1 MKKLETKKV
10 YQNDARLEVQHNNWL
25 NQTKVGM
32 VTAVITSLICAS
44 IPTYAAD
51 LEIYKVPEDSVGAT
65 TLMMM
70 LDLSGSMGWGD
81 GYTTW
86 DNRLGKYVPYTSMSI
101 QEDYEVCSGTNTG
114 IRSDTNTTSYYTRY
128 YCTVPAN
135 TTNQKVTGYWSP
147 SATDANRKWVAGCEK
162 QSDNSYRCYD
172 RLTRLKDGLR
182 QVLEGTPTVPRID
195 DKIILGLSSFA
206 GDNGRIRIPARA
218 LSTVLSSKTIQEPY
232 QYTGERDIEVQ
243 IEPFTRT
250 INGTKTEAYLEP
262 RFRRYTK
269 TVKGTCKTSIWGV
282 CISWNP
288 DTVTNYYKTCTAP
301 ASPRTT
307 CTNWGGETTATPSG
321 FNSNWDNVAC
331 SESGGD
337 TNSCREFRET
347 KNRTVPTTIVQ
358 NVLKGDPDYRYRI
371 DKETYTETRYRDK
384 IVNTT
389 QRDLL
394 LTTLKDLNANGGTPT
409 PYAYAEAAAYLMGTN
424 TNISNY
430 DIRYYQSLGNRR
442 TNGTDNYPCN
452 SPLSPNNTY
461 RTYKKPDGTAITIR
475 WCSDN
480 YRNSWAVP
488 SGTTSLVYGS
498 QDGYNR
504 ELFYS
509 ASEPKS
515 ANASDGSTY
524 SGWSN
529 APDDTKTNP
538 AASATNYAAPVSITS
553 QATNSNKKECSGQG
567 IYFLTDGQPQPSG
580 WAVGDDGKSGTAYA
594 LMKQALG
601 ATKGD
606 IFSCSASP
614 LGKRMNYDR
623 LENGW
628 ACVGKFAQALLNP
641 EQNPTGLKIQTAVV
655 GFGSSFGGG
664 ATESDDIKDAKDW
677 GIVGDGGWI
686 AGSSPEDVSKS
697 INDFINKLNKDVP
710 SMSTGSSTIPMDAL
724 NPSIIQSYAYFPQF
738 EPKVNPA
745 DQQQLWFGNLKKYYV
760 VNNGVYASASGG
772 AANTVVLK
780 SQLQDLADIW
790 AKSGIN
796 YPENTPIYKKGGALS
811 QLQLGT
817 ATTTNEKGD
826 SSTTAGRKLLTDYVF
841 DGTKDEA
848 NRVSRNFDLNRID
861 YNYTTNDT
869 TKTDIAS
876 RVRGLMALLGY
887 NINSE
892 TATNSLDLTTV
903 TANLRQMG
911 SVYHSLPILLT
922 QEGKAVAEKNATTS
936 KVQIST
942 VGRKDYVM
950 FGTTQGLLSVVDA
963 SSGVEKFSFVPKEM
977 IEKQSETF
985 KANAGSLAGGKN
997 ALYYGMD
1004 GEWTAHTVY
1013 VTKSDGTLTV
1023 KGTVRNVIGSTKE
1036 EKENLSGKQWVY
1048 GGMRMGG
1055 RSYYSLD
1062 LTDIENPKLK
1072 FHIDP
1077 STGKVYS
1084 PDHPEGKTFSP
1095 ITNMGQSWSKPKL
1108 DYVNWKGKR
1117 KLVMFVGGGYDA
1129 GGTDGDGTWANGI
1142 RTGYAGYEYY
1152 NYNQDNKRGAGVYM
1166 FDADKGD
1173 LLWYADANA
1182 GPDTEPTSGT
1192 GTSTTEAI
1200 PHLVNND
1207 LRYSVASEIKTVDRN
1222 NDGMVDHIY
1231 FGDLAGQ
1238 AFRVDF
1244 ARSKEKFNTQST
1256 KILNVHQTDG
1266 TSPRFYL
1273 PPVFTAHHSADK
1285 KEGAN
1290 VVVVSFVS
1298 GNKSSPLLATSD
1310 SPTTTGKTDPLG
1322 LQFDAV
1328 YAIYDYEIHPDGTFY
1343 PTSHVA
1349 ARTLAATDE
1358 ETASTGKL
1366 KYISNNDIVRNDTST
1381 TLVKGAEANSESG
1394 WGGWYYR
1401 FEKKF
1406 SSTGLNRADA
1416 GPSIIKGL
1424 APLIAMEGNLYVT
1437 MYDASNNGTSSSCG
1451 AGVKGHSFTQ
1461 RICLPT
1467 GVCAEDANYMYN
1479 LGAGINSLN
1488 VGSVSGGETKAI
1500 IVQDPEDIGVGCVGT
1515 ACKAGQKFITAGGS
1529 MRFIPNRWYERY
1541 AKVN

>member
-1 MKKLETKKV
+1 MKELKTKKV
-10 YQNDARLEVQHNNWL
+10 YQNDARLGVQHNNWL
-25 NQTKVGM
+25 NQTKVGV

-86 DNRLGKYVPYTSMSI
+86 DSRLGKYVPYTSMSI

-114 IRSDTNTTSYYTRY
+114 VRSDTNTTSYYTRY

-147 SATDANRKWVAGCEK
+147 STTDANRKWVTGCEK

-195 DKIILGLSSFA
+195 DKIILGLSTFA
-206 GDNGRIRIPARA
+206 GNNGYIRIPARA
-218 LSTVLSSKTIQEPY
+218 LNAATGTTKQVLVTKTRIVYDTVPIYETRQEEFVITPAVPAYNRLYWRRVTTTSSGTTYRYSTCSWNATTKVCTSWSNLTSTVPKNPNFDSSK
-232 QYTGERDIEVQ
+232 
-243 IEPFTRT
+243 
-250 INGTKTEAYLEP
+250 LS
-262 RFRRYTK
+262 
-269 TVKGTCKTSIWGV
+269 TS
-282 CISWNP
+282 CSISG
-288 DTVTNYYKTCTAP
+288 YY
-301 ASPRTT
+301 
-307 CTNWGGETTATPSG
+307 N
-321 FNSNWDNVAC
+321 
-331 SESGGD
+331 
-337 TNSCREFRET
+337 CREFYDAIPAVPAVTGTRPIQVQIGTEQVP
-347 KNRTVPTTIVQ
+347 RT
-358 NVLKGDPDYRYRI
+358 
-371 DKETYTETRYRDK
+371 ETYTEWE
-384 IVNTT
+384 T
-389 QRDLL
+389 QNVLQRELL
-394 LTTLKDLNANGGTPT
+394 LKSLKDFNASGGTPT
-409 PYAYAEAAAYLMGTN
+409 PYAYAEAAAYLLGTN
-424 TNISNY
+424 TNVANY
-430 DIRYYQSLGNRR
+430 SATYFQVLGNQLQAGANRQPWVCK
-442 TNGTDNYPCN
+442 T
-452 SPLSPNNTY
+452 PLEASNTY
-461 RTYKKPDGTAITIR
+461 NHYKDGSRGKAVTIR
-475 WCSDN
+475 WCSDAELKDSRGRWLTWN
-480 YRNSWAVP
+480 IDPSWTKLAY
-488 SGTTSLVYGS
+488 SS
-498 QDGYNR
+498 DR
-504 ELFYS
+504 ELYYE
-509 ASEPKS
+509 ATKPLTLTI
-515 ANASDGSTY
+515 NGSSY
-524 SGWSN
+524 SGWASSS
-529 APDDTKTNP
+529 ADSKTQP
-538 AASATNYAAPVSITS
+538 AASATNYESPTSITS
-553 QATNSNKKECSGQG
+553 QANNANKKECSGQG
-567 IYFLTDGQPQPSG
+567 VYFLTDGQPEPNG
-580 WAVGDDGKSGTAYA
+580 WPLTTDDGKSGTAYN
-594 LMKQALG
+594 MMQQALG
-601 ATKGD
+601 TKGSS
-606 IFSCSASP
+606 FSCAASP
-614 LGKRMNYDR
+614 LGKLSGYSNVN
-623 LENGW
+623 NGW
-628 ACVGKFAQALLNP
+628 ACIGKFAQALLDP
-641 EQNPTGLKIQTAVV
+641 TQNPTGLKIQTAVV
-655 GFGSSFGGG
+655 GFGSSFGEG
-664 ATESDDIKDAKDW
+664 ATQSDDIKDAKDW
-677 GIVGDGGWI
+677 GVVGDGGWI

-760 VNNGVYASASGG
+760 VNNGVYASTSGG

-790 AKSGIN
+790 AKSGIT

-811 QLQLGT
+811 QLLLGT
-817 ATTTNEKGD
+817 VTTTDDNGE
-826 SSTTAGRKLLTDYVF
+826 SSTAAGRKLLTDYTF

-861 YNYTTNDT
+861 YNYTTNDAT
-869 TKTDIAS
+869 ETDVAS

-887 NINSE
+887 NISSE
-892 TATNSLDLTTV
+892 TETNSLDLTTA

-922 QEGKAVAEKNATTS
+922 QEGKAVAETNATTN

-1084 PDHPEGKTFSP
+1084 PDYPEGKTFSP

-1129 GGTDGDGTWANGI
+1129 GGTGGDGTWANGI
-1142 RTGYAGYEYY
+1142 RTGYAGYEHY

-1182 GPDTEPTSGT
+1182 EPDTEPTSGT

-1207 LRYSVASEIKTVDRN
+1207 LKYSVASEIKTVDRN

-1244 ARSKEKFNTQST
+1244 ARSKEKFNTQGT
-1256 KILNVHQTDG
+1256 KILNLHQTDG

-1273 PPVFTAHHSADK
+1273 PPVFTAHHSAGK

-1290 VVVVSFVS
+1290 VVVVSFIS

-1349 ARTLAATDE
+1349 ARTLAATDAG
-1358 ETASTGKL
+1358 TASTSQL
-1366 KYISNNDIVRNDTST
+1366 KYISNNEVARNDTAT
-1381 TLVKGAEANSESG
+1381 TLVKGADANSESG

-1406 SSTGLNRADA
+1406 SSTGLSRVDA

-1488 VGSVSGGETKAI
+1488 VGSVSGGETKSI
-1500 IVQDPEDIGVGCVGT
+1500 VVQDPEDVGVGCVGT
-1515 ACKAGQKFITAGGS
+1515 ACKTGQKFITAGGS

-1541 AKVN
+1541 AKVD